1 MPGCV
6 LCLRMI
12 GLAFDCHDGTKEK
25 LRPEQI
31 ERALK
36 KVPSLLEITAFSLNF
51 NGVLIGPQFP
61 YVTHDLLV
69 RIEVLLFPQEDYK
82 KHQNEYPEKKKL
94 NSGEFEFFKI
104 SLQNH
109 FKTEIVEVSKTLLKV
124 AN

>member
-1 MPGCV
+1 
-6 LCLRMI
+6 MI

-36 KVPSLLEITAFSLNF
+36 KIPSLLERTAFSLSF

-69 RIEVLLFPQEDYK
+69 RNVGFTTFIEPIRLFRFQQDW
-82 KHQNEYPEKKKL
+82 N
-94 NSGEFEFFKI
+94 
-104 SLQNH
+104 
-109 FKTEIVEVSKTLLKV
+109 KTI
-124 AN
+124 

>member
-1 MPGCV
+1 MIFKAIRVNLLRILFENILQTMPGCV

-61 YVTHDLLV
+61 FVTHDLLV
-69 RIEVLLFPQEDYK
+69 RIDVLLFQLEAI
-82 KHQNEYPEKKKL
+82 L
-94 NSGEFEFFKI
+94 I
-104 SLQNH
+104 
-109 FKTEIVEVSKTLLKV
+109 I
-124 AN
+124 

>member
-1 MPGCV
+1 
-6 LCLRMI
+6 MI

-94 NSGEFEFFKI
+94 NSGEFEFFSRFLGKI
-104 SLQNH
+104 ILNP
-109 FKTEIVEVSKTLLKV
+109 L
-124 AN
+124 